1 MIFSPNSLAK
11 TGLSGLDKSKHSRS
25 TKMLATTPKANQRV

>member
-11 TGLSGLDKSKHSRS
+11 GGISSLDKSKHSR
-25 TKMLATTPKANQRV
+25 TIKMLATTPKANQRV

>member
-11 TGLSGLDKSKHSRS
+11 TGLNGLDKTKHSRS
-25 TKMLATTPKANQRV
+25 TKILATTPKAKQRA